1 MGTILKHQIQLFRE
15 VCISSYHQTVEGC
28 RCPFP
33 CSTVPCK
40 QIHSSRMRLQW
51 CVPSSGEVDSL
62 LEYNQY
68 TLIGKK
74 VPFLAK
80 ECHRGHQVRPTWD
93 SYPMS
98 KRKRLVTTQ
107 SNCKIYS
114 CFSWFVS
121 ENVNFTRSHLITKV
135 ARTPRGCLPALQSS
149 GDV

>member
-1 MGTILKHQIQLFRE
+1 MYLLLSPNSIGVQVPIPLFHSAVQTDTLIKDEASVVGVIQR
-15 VCISSYHQTVEGC
+15 G
-28 RCPFP
+28 
-33 CSTVPCK
+33 
-40 QIHSSRMRLQW
+40 
-51 CVPSSGEVDSL
+51 SGQPAGV
-62 LEYNQY
+62 Y
-68 TLIGKK
+68 TLIGEK

-98 KRKRLVTTQ
+98 KHKHLVTTQ

-135 ARTPRGCLPALQSS
+135 ARTPRGCLPALKGL